1 MVVSQRLYSKLALA
15 KAWCWS
21 HAVTITGASGC
32 GTSNAI
38 LHLQKL
44 LTQAEIWRWR
54 FLSGGDIMRR
64 KTVECGMNKIEDFVA
79 FNRNNPQAGHDR
91 DCDGELAAFGKGNY
105 VVMESRLSH
114 ILAPHA
120 FHVQFICPLEI
131 RAERCRDRYPGK
143 SLDYVRGVLQQ
154 RDADDHARFAAMYP
168 GYDWPCSDFDLV
180 VDTSKIEKQEVAP
193 LILAKHAEWLE
204 EKATLGMIVRGATLP
219 AGLS

>member
-1 MVVSQRLYSKLALA
+1 MIVPQRLYSKVALA

-21 HAVTITGASGC
+21 HTITITGASGC

-38 LHLQKL
+38 LHLQRL

-64 KTVECGMNKIEDFVA
+64 KAAECGMKSIEAFTQ
-79 FNRNNPQAGHDR
+79 FNRANPQAGHDG
-91 DCDGELAAFGKGNY
+91 DCDRELAAFGRGNY

-114 ILAPHA
+114 ILAPQA

-143 SLDYVRGVLQQ
+143 PLDFIQSAIYQ
-154 RDADDHARFAAMYP
+154 RDQDDYHRFSLMYP
-168 GYDWPCSDFDLV
+168 HYDWPCSDFDLV
-180 VDTSKIEKQEVAP
+180 VDTSKTEKEKVAP
-193 LILAKHAEWLE
+193 HILDAHTTWLSQ
-204 EKATLGMIVRGATLP
+204 KSALGMIVRGATPP
-219 AGLS
+219 AGLV